1 MILGYI
7 FCAVLALAPALQAVF
22 DLRLQLAFQ
31 YAVLLGCLAWAFLR
45 AFGEGL
51 PAGLFSR
58 RQYPLLGVAALSL
71 ASVAASPLRGQI
83 FNEWG
88 NFAAGLLILAFAP
101 FLAKEERERVNTAA
115 AWAAWL
121 VFAVSF
127 LQVFV
132 FRNFHSITPLT
143 NFNALALFSVM
154 MIPPALEGRRW
165 ALAGAMVVLM
175 VWTQSLGAALALLA
189 AAAFYAGSRFRALGR
204 GNAALLAVLGLLGAA
219 VFYGLQADSVAG
231 RLAWWRSAWDMFS
244 ARPLAGFGA
253 ASFSWAQGVFQPGGA
268 FREHSI
274 YAHNYYLEFL
284 AENGLPAALLWFW
297 AVFAAARSRAGL
309 VKYSLIAVLA
319 HSLVDFGLSVPAN
332 FWLFCY
338 LLASPREEA
347 GATVRPSRPAA
358 AYALA
363 FAALL
368 VLAAACLHYRA
379 LAFENA
385 RGRALSAALAGD
397 AAEAEARLRP
407 ALESRLFRGP
417 ALDFLGR
424 VSLTAPAAAGRAAVY
439 YEMALLENIY
449 DAEAWRALRRIYSAP
464 GLEAQARG
472 LELRRKGALR

>member
-51 PAGLFSR
+51 PAGLSSR
-58 RQYPLLGVAALSL
+58 RIYPLAGAAALSL
-71 ASVAASPLRGQI
+71 VAVVLSPLRGHI

-101 FLAKEERERVNTAA
+101 FLNKEERQRTDTVA

-127 LQVFV
+127 LQAFV
-132 FRNFHSITPLT
+132 LKNFASNPPLT
-143 NFNALALFSVM
+143 NLNALALFSVM
-154 MIPPALEGRRW
+154 MLPAALEGRRW
-165 ALAGAMVVLM
+165 KLAGAMIVLM

-189 AAAFYAGSRFRALGR
+189 AAAFYAAARLKNLGR
-204 GNAALLAVLGLLGAA
+204 GNAALLGVLAVLGAA

-231 RLAWWRSAWDMFS
+231 RLAWWRTAWDMFS
-244 ARPLAGFGA
+244 ARPLSGFGA
-253 ASFSWAQGVFQPGGA
+253 ASFSWAQGVFQPAGA
-268 FREHSI
+268 FREQSI

-297 AVFAAARSRAGL
+297 ALFAAVRRKAGL
-309 VKYSLIAVLA
+309 VKYSVIAALA

-338 LLASPREEA
+338 LLSSPEETE
-347 GATVRPSRPAA
+347 GAVRPSRPAA

-363 FAALL
+363 LAALL
-368 VLAAACLHYRA
+368 VLAAAGLHYRA
-379 LAFENA
+379 LSFEGA
-385 RGRALSAALAGD
+385 RTRALASAMSGDPAG
-397 AAEAEARLRP
+397 AEAELRP
-407 ALESRLFRGP
+407 ALASRLFRGP

-424 VSLTAPAAAGRAAVY
+424 VSLTAPASAGRAAVY
-439 YEMALLENIY
+439 YEMALLENVY
-449 DAEAWRALRRIYSAP
+449 DAEAWRALRRVYSAP
-464 GLEAQARG
+464 GFEGQAAELGRRRTEAFR
-472 LELRRKGALR
+472 